1 MSFRRIWQSAVFE
14 LFDALRTRRAILL
27 AVLYLAVSLLGMSAA
42 ISALGALEDKV
53 AETLQV
59 ERVEGR
65 SGTIS
70 ATLWKSEPFR
80 RIVRHAVAD
89 KLVFDDISRCHPAEL
104 VSAWIVFF
112 LVPLLTVLM
121 SAGRIAGDVRSG
133 AVRFMLM
140 RVTRVEW
147 SLGKYVGNALLLG
160 AALLV
165 GALGAWGVA
174 VWKLGGA
181 DAATLLPAMVGWS
194 AKAFALSLAWLGFS
208 LGVSH
213 FFASGVK
220 ADAMAIVLM
229 LVLSAAAKLIAH
241 FGGAWA
247 FFARIVPSACEGPLW
262 RTSPVPVLTG
272 AVWLVALG
280 LFYLSLGAAH
290 FARKDAR

>member
-1 MSFRRIWQSAVFE
+1 MRISRIWQSAVFE

-27 AVLYLAVSLLGMSAA
+27 VVLYLAVSLLGMSAA

-53 AETLQV
+53 VETLRI

-70 ATLWKSEPFR
+70 ATLWRSEPFR
-80 RIVRHAVAD
+80 RVVRHAVDD

-112 LVPLLTVLM
+112 FVPLLTVLM
-121 SAGRIAGDVRSG
+121 SVSRIAGDIRSG

-140 RVTRVEW
+140 RVTRIEW

-160 AALLV
+160 AALLA
-165 GALGAWGVA
+165 GAVGAWGVA

-181 DAATLLPAMVGWS
+181 DAVSLLPAMVGWS
-194 AKAFALSLAWLGFS
+194 LKAFSLSLAWLGFS

-213 FFASGVK
+213 FFKSGTK
-220 ADAMAIVLM
+220 ADAMAVVLM
-229 LVLSAAAKLIAH
+229 LVLSVAAKLYVH

-247 FFARIVPSACEGPLW
+247 FVARIVPTACEGPLW
-262 RTSPVPVLTG
+262 RTSAVPVLTG
-272 AVWLVALG
+272 AAWLVMLG
-280 LFYLSLGAAH
+280 FLYLSVGVAH